1 MDFITMVFIILAVLV
16 IMGVISYF
24 YPDLLEP
31 MFFFLSL
38 FGGGG
43 RKSGGAKNVK
53 LSYFGLLG
61 LLIGSLFLGGVINN
75 NLLR

>member
-1 MDFITMVFIILAVLV
+1 MDPMVLIVLFV
-16 IMGVISYF
+16 SVVVVVV
-24 YPDLLEP
+24 LLT
-31 MFFFLSL
+31 MFFKTPPAIAT
-38 FGGGG
+38 
-43 RKSGGAKNVK
+43 RGGAKNVK